1 MKPTMKCKLAVDAA
15 MTVALLLLM
24 AYGLVGE
31 AAHEWLGMGMFA
43 LFLAHHVN
51 NRKWLLA
58 VGTGKY
64 TPLRIIQTALVG
76 VILLCMLGSMVSGI
90 LLSRYVFTFLP
101 KHGGYEA
108 AQKTHIL
115 CAYWGFV
122 CISLHLGLHWS
133 MMLTMARKHLQ
144 PSPLRTWCLRLIGWL
159 WALYGAFAF
168 HRRGVGLYLLL
179 RSHFVFYNY
188 SEPMIFFL
196 IDYLSVMALFTLIG
210 YHISQ
215 GIKKLTVHTPHG
227 IID

>member
-1 MKPTMKCKLAVDAA
+1 MKSTMKCKLAVDAA
-15 MTVALLLLM
+15 MTAALLLLM
-24 AYGLVGE
+24 AYGLAGE
-31 AAHEWLGMGMFA
+31 AAHEWMGMGMFA
-43 LFLAHHVN
+43 LFLAHHIL

-58 VGTGKY
+58 IGKGKY
-64 TPLRIIQTALVG
+64 TPLRILQTALVG

-108 AQKTHIL
+108 AQKAHIL

-122 CISLHLGLHWS
+122 CMSLHLGLHWS

-188 SEPMIFFL
+188 SEPVIFFL

-210 YHISQ
+210 YYVSQ
-215 GIKKLTVHTPHG
+215 MLKKTKPTRKT
-227 IID
+227 

>member
-1 MKPTMKCKLAVDAA
+1 MNPTMKYKLAVDAA

-31 AAHEWLGMGMFA
+31 AAHEWLGTGMFA
-43 LFLAHHVN
+43 LFLAHHVL

-58 VGTGKY
+58 VGKGKY

-122 CISLHLGLHWS
+122 CMSLHLGFHWS
-133 MMLTMARKHLQ
+133 MMLAMARKHLQ
-144 PSPLRTWCLRLIGWL
+144 PSPLRRKANAPYTAQSQPISRRLHVRKGEGCKCLRAIASIML
-159 WALYGAFAF
+159 
-168 HRRGVGLYLLL
+168 
-179 RSHFVFYNY
+179 
-188 SEPMIFFL
+188 
-196 IDYLSVMALFTLIG
+196 
-210 YHISQ
+210 Q
-215 GIKKLTVHTPHG
+215 
-227 IID
+227 